1 MAISRKLLPTLSSD
15 NWVDDS
21 EKKADYLLAH
31 FFESD
36 YSQTSLYLG
45 KISSLSWVIQ
55 EGNNDMPKT
64 LSLLRTTINDYL
76 SRYFNSVETEVSI
89 NNDNQPSSY
98 VYLNLYIGFTDSEGR
113 EYTLSRLLET
123 MDGKLNRVIK
133 NNNLGV

>member
-1 MAISRKLLPTLSSD
+1 MASSNKLLPTLSSD
-15 NWVDDS
+15 DWVDGT

-55 EGNNDMPKT
+55 EGNNDMNKT

-76 SRYFNSVETEVSI
+76 SRYFESVETEVSI
-89 NNDNQPSSY
+89 NQDNQPSSY
-98 VYLNLYIGFTDSEGR
+98 VFLNLYIGFTDSDGN
-113 EYTLSRLLET
+113 EYTLSRLLKLL
-123 MDGKLNRVIK
+123 DGKLNQVIK
-133 NNNLGV
+133 NNNQGV